1 MERALAEGGVDSP
14 NSEARWLLEA
24 ATGRKLAELVTVRE
38 LDAEAVARVEA
49 LASRRVAGEPLQ
61 YVTGAVGFRHLEL
74 HVGPG
79 VFIPRPETEVLVD
92 VVLSLLPP
100 GGVAIDVGTG
110 SGAIALAI
118 AHERADA
125 RVVATER
132 SPDALEYARSNRER
146 TGVEVELVH
155 GDLFSSVSQELRG
168 IVDVV
173 VSNPPYVSSS
183 ERHVVAPDVLAHEPH
198 EALFGGDVGMD
209 VVQRLSTESPRWLR
223 RGGWLVLEIGP
234 SQLEI
239 VEDVLR
245 ADGFEDVEVTFDL
258 AGRSRIVRGRLT

>member
-1 MERALAEGGVDSP
+1 MAGAGVEFP
-14 NSEARWLLEA
+14 NKEARWLLEA
-24 ATGRKLAELVTVRE
+24 ATGRKLAELIAARE
-38 LDAEAVARVEA
+38 LDAEAVGRAEA
-49 LASRRVAGEPLQ
+49 LASRRVGGEPLQ
-61 YVTGAVGFRHLEL
+61 YVTGVVGFRHLDL

-92 VVLSLLPP
+92 VVLTLLPP
-100 GGVAIDVGTG
+100 GGIAIDVGTG

-132 SPDALEYARSNRER
+132 SPEALEYARRNRER
-146 TGVEVELVH
+146 TGAGVELVR

-173 VSNPPYVSSS
+173 VSNPPYVSLS
-183 ERHVVAPDVLAHEPH
+183 EKNVVAPDVLAHEPH
-198 EALFGGDVGMD
+198 EALFGGDVGMEII
-209 VVQRLSTESPRWLR
+209 QRLSTESPQWLR
-223 RGGWLVLEIGP
+223 RGGWLVFEIGP
-234 SQLEI
+234 SQLEV

-245 ADGFEDVEVTFDL
+245 GDGFDEVEVTLDL
-258 AGRSRIVRGRLT
+258 AGRSRIVRGRLA